1 MEDDTFKSGTP
12 SGIGGI
18 GSFLT
23 NANPARLRHVEKSI
37 SDFRPALSAA
47 SFYRSKRSSSGFF
60 GRSRKSMRS
69 QRQQGL
75 FPKGYHQVNLSG
87 IDNERPLADSVYT
100 FMIETTVP

>member
-23 NANPARLRHVEKSI
+23 NTNPARLRRVEESI

-47 SFYRSKRSSSGFF
+47 SFYRSKRSSSGFS
-60 GRSRKSMRS
+60 GRSRKSVRS
-69 QRQQGL
+69 HRQQRL
-75 FPKGYHQVNLSG
+75 FPKGYHQGNLSG